1 MSTLANSMSGQAAPA
16 SMASPGKRSASASS
30 STAGATYGSTGS
42 GSGTENLIWLIKTV
56 DGMIPDPASPDGPK
70 IEEPWTTW
78 GVHNRRNPNSAIKV
92 PVLGPDIA
100 DLALIV
106 MDVMDEDFDKYED

>member
-1 MSTLANSMSGQAAPA
+1 
-16 SMASPGKRSASASS
+16 
-30 STAGATYGSTGS
+30 
-42 GSGTENLIWLIKTV
+42 
-56 DGMIPDPASPDGPK
+56 MIPDPTNPDGPK